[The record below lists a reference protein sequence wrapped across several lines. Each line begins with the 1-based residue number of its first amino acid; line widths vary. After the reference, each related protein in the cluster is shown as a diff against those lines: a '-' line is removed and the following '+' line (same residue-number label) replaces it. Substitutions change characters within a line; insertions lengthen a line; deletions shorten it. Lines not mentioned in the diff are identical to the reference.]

1 MTRRQSE
8 AISTEVSIAQD
19 FASRSLREKHE
30 LLVSKILV
38 IFSCFSQIKTE
49 GSWLD
54 APVSV
59 KYISKQTLKYV
70 AYSFARAEMTMKRI
84 VAVKSEEVWRWS

>member
-1 MTRRQSE
+1 MR
-8 AISTEVSIAQD
+8 I
-19 FASRSLREKHE
+19 
-30 LLVSKILV
+30 
-38 IFSCFSQIKTE
+38 IFSCFTVRKLSQIKTE

-70 AYSFARAEMTMKRI
+70 ANSFARTEMTMKRI

>member
-1 MTRRQSE
+1 M
-8 AISTEVSIAQD
+8 
-19 FASRSLREKHE
+19 
-30 LLVSKILV
+30 
-38 IFSCFSQIKTE
+38 
-49 GSWLD
+49 D

-70 AYSFARAEMTMKRI
+70 ARTEMTMKRI

>member
-8 AISTEVSIAQD
+8 AISTEVSIARD

-70 AYSFARAEMTMKRI
+70 ARTEMTMKRI

>member
-8 AISTEVSIAQD
+8 AILTEVSIARD

-30 LLVSKILV
+30 LLDSRENIFFLLHRQKTLSDQNGRQLV
-38 IFSCFSQIKTE
+38 
-49 GSWLD
+49 
-54 APVSV
+54 V

-70 AYSFARAEMTMKRI
+70 ANSFARTEMTMKRI

>member
-1 MTRRQSE
+1 M
-8 AISTEVSIAQD
+8 
-19 FASRSLREKHE
+19 
-30 LLVSKILV
+30 
-38 IFSCFSQIKTE
+38 
-49 GSWLD
+49 D